1 MQWKIWHSLNCSL
14 LSKGHCSGRGF
25 KYQVQ
30 FQVRGLPSG
39 FHLICRTAHN
49 SRFPSVSPLLCA
61 GTGQCWMVIL
71 PGRKYFLME
80 IFTQESVQGSCGA
93 GSRVL
98 SFMAVDFFLAL
109 SEGSKR
115 KVVLISPEAM
125 TKTQGR
131 ETRGAHKCHS

>member
-1 MQWKIWHSLNCSL
+1 
-14 LSKGHCSGRGF
+14 
-25 KYQVQ
+25 
-30 FQVRGLPSG
+30 
-39 FHLICRTAHN
+39 
-49 SRFPSVSPLLCA
+49 
-61 GTGQCWMVIL
+61 MVIL

-125 TKTQGR
+125 AKTQGR